1 MAARSISAW
10 HASAVSGVS
19 SDGFHTTVSP
29 HTNAIAVF
37 HAQTATGKLNAVITP
52 TTPSG
57 CQVSISRCPGRSE
70 AMVLPY
76 SCRDRPTANW
86 QMSII
91 SCTSPRASE
100 VILPASIVTSVA
112 RSALCSTSSSPR
124 RATRAPRD
132 GRRGGAPR
140 RKRLRGFGY
149 RGVGLFGRGLGDGEQ
164 HLAGDGRA
172 GLQAV
177 AAWLAEFGA

>member
-1 MAARSISAW
+1 M
-10 HASAVSGVS
+10 
-19 SDGFHTTVSP
+19 SP

-37 HAQTATGKLNAVITP
+37 HAQTATGKLNAVMTP

-57 CQVSISRCPGRSE
+57 CQVSINRWPGRSE

-76 SCRDRPTANW
+76 SCRERPTANS

-100 VILPASIVTSVA
+100 VILPASIVTSVREIGLVLDEQLA
-112 RSALCSTSSSPR
+112 QPGHQG
-124 RATRAPRD
+124 APD
-132 GRRGGAPR
+132 GCRGGAPR

-149 RGVGLFGRGLGDGEQ
+149 RGVGLFWSGLGDGEQ
-164 HLAGDGRA
+164 HLTGDGGA

-177 AAWLAEFGA
+177 TARLAELDAGADGGQRVTGLTRRASAVGSWDV